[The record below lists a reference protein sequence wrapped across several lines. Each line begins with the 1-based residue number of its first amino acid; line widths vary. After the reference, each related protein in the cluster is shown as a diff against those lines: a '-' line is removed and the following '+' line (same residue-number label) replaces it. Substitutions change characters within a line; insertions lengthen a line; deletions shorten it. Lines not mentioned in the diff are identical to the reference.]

1 MENKRL
7 QKLSAAALI
16 VSILP
21 LTVFVPTLFHIT
33 LSDNARSILAGVNIF
48 SVFLG
53 LVLSVICV
61 RNRNSRSVINI
72 LSTIISSF
80 WLVLMCGIFILS
92 LFINF
97 MQS

>member
-1 MENKRL
+1 MENKRF

-21 LTVFVPTLFHIT
+21 LATFVPMLFHIT
-33 LSDNARSILAGVNIF
+33 LGDNVRSILAGVNIF

-61 RNRNSRSVINI
+61 KNRDSRSMINI
-72 LSTIISSF
+72 LSTVISSF
-80 WLVLMCGIFILS
+80 WVVLMCGIVMLS
-92 LFINF
+92 LFINYV
-97 MQS
+97 Q

>member
-16 VSILP
+16 ISILP
-21 LTVFVPTLFHIT
+21 LAAFIPMLFHIT
-33 LSDNARSILAGVNIF
+33 LSDNVRSILAGVNIF

-61 RNRNSRSVINI
+61 KNRNSRSVINI
-72 LSTIISSF
+72 LSTVISSF
-80 WLVLMCGIFILS
+80 WIVLMCGIFILS